1 MTGGSTKTQTPPAVS
16 MTEEDKELS
25 GTPRQGHGGLPCE
38 PDGETVEATATLC
51 GTQKAVK
58 RPGNCPR
65 RTGIERGVSRAPS
78 RWSPANPG
86 TARRARG
93 ASEDG
98 ARRPLSVPWSRLRNA
113 HTDGSPR
120 SMTTIVSGRSEPR
133 ATREEP

>member
-1 MTGGSTKTQTPPAVS
+1 MSVHQQPAPGSMTGGSTKTQTPPAVS

-65 RTGIERGVSRAPS
+65 RTGIERQRRCTMGNKDRRQHGRTNVGSACETIKRAIK
-78 RWSPANPG
+78 R
-86 TARRARG
+86 TAK
-93 ASEDG
+93 SE
-98 ARRPLSVPWSRLRNA
+98 
-113 HTDGSPR
+113 
-120 SMTTIVSGRSEPR
+120 
-133 ATREEP
+133 